1 MFLGGQIGANPHVEH
16 DDFPL
21 RIAIGA
27 GGADVVAMPRVL
39 PPYFSAALLGR
50 LNRCNRETPP
60 NLRKPRPFLAAFTAG
75 LSKFSK
81 AFRKKSEA
89 GLFRLGLSFD

>member
-1 MFLGGQIGANPHVEH
+1 MFLGGQIGANPHVEHDDFPLRIAIGHVEH

-81 AFRKKSEA
+81 AFRK
-89 GLFRLGLSFD
+89 